1 MTTQQATEILTPS
14 FEKLYRKNL
23 NWFVENIHWDPRET
37 IQKYVNSITKVELLI
52 DPVHPE
58 EPITISGYD
67 KDVGGM
73 YCYDYVGPGHLAL
86 FFYIDD
92 YNPEIESFFNELY
105 ESHMTQDW
113 LQETFLRYFGLD
125 LFLDFADVILAVKK
139 SDTDEYILEI
149 IIDGNETN
157 AHVIKERGSN
167 SWKLI
172 ENC

>member
-125 LFLDFADVILAVKK
+125 LFLDFADILFTLKDSETGEFIEQYVIEA
-139 SDTDEYILEI
+139 
-149 IIDGNETN
+149 NETRPH
-157 AHVIKERGSN
+157 AIKDSGTK

-172 ENC
+172 EDV

>member
-73 YCYDYVGPGHLAL
+73 YCYDYVGPGH
-86 FFYIDD
+86 
-92 YNPEIESFFNELY
+92 
-105 ESHMTQDW
+105 
-113 LQETFLRYFGLD
+113 
-125 LFLDFADVILAVKK
+125 
-139 SDTDEYILEI
+139 
-149 IIDGNETN
+149 
-157 AHVIKERGSN
+157 
-167 SWKLI
+167 
-172 ENC
+172 